1 MSLNY
6 SQLKA
11 AMYGYLSADEN
22 SLLNATDIDVVIQ
35 QAEQRIYRDVQ
46 IPVLKKNVTG
56 NLSTGNRYLTTP
68 DDYLATYSLAVNNNG
83 TYEYLLPK
91 EVEFM
96 REAYP
101 STTATGVP
109 RYYGIFDDNTFIVGP
124 PPNQSYDVEL
134 HYYYEPPSIVSAS
147 QTWLGDNAEDALLY
161 ACLVELYTYLK
172 GEQDLLQT
180 YEARYQEAKNNL
192 KLLGEGRNRVD
203 TYRNEPPRMRP
214 A

>member
-6 SQLKA
+6 SQLKT

-22 SLLNATDIDVVIQ
+22 SLLTATDIDTVIQ

-56 NLSTGNRYLTTP
+56 NLTTGNRYLTTP

-91 EVEFM
+91 EVEYM

-101 STTATGVP
+101 SVNATGVP
-109 RYYGIFDDNTFIVGP
+109 RYYGIFDDNTFIIGP
-124 PPNQSYDVEL
+124 PPNQNYDVEL
-134 HYYYEPPSIVSAS
+134 HYYYEPASIVTAGT
-147 QTWLGDNAEDALLY
+147 TWLGDNAEDALLY

-172 GEQDLLQT
+172 GEADLLQT